1 MNTFPPPTRETA
13 RIAEKNQN
21 QENQQMKHKTEI
33 KVASAP
39 GMNLMMSV
47 EEASEFT
54 GYTPYTVRVLCR
66 TAAFTAEKPRGNK
79 GGWQILRPS
88 LEKWWAAKRRA
99 TTNTYQGGVKI

>member
-1 MNTFPPPTRETA
+1 
-13 RIAEKNQN
+13 
-21 QENQQMKHKTEI
+21 
-33 KVASAP
+33 
-39 GMNLMMSV
+39 MNLMMSV

-99 TTNTYQGGVKI
+99 STNTYQQQGVKI